1 MLNTYLDYHGI
12 NSTLGGRQFHV
23 LWVNST
29 KVSLHPTLI
38 SYLLAVHTLSLQ
50 HLQEKKCLNLPEP
63 EELKYHRIRKLP
75 GLLSSFPST

>member
-12 NSTLGGRQFHV
+12 NSTLDGRKFHV

-38 SYLLAVHTLSLQ
+38 SYLLAVHTVTSA
-50 HLQEKKCLNLPEP
+50 
-63 EELKYHRIRKLP
+63 
-75 GLLSSFPST
+75 STGKEMSQPPRT

>member
-12 NSTLGGRQFHV
+12 NSTLDGRWFHV

-29 KVSLHPTLI
+29 KVSLHRTLI

-50 HLQEKKCLNLPEP
+50 HSYRKEMFQPPRTWRVDVPQSQEALRPALF
-63 EELKYHRIRKLP
+63 
-75 GLLSSFPST
+75 LS